1 MGLCGAGTGSE
12 SVGDGLAGSQSCSGA
27 WGRGA
32 RVWGASF
39 SPPLKGTMYL
49 PLGRETLWLGL
60 GSALGSCE
68 GQGLWQG
75 LGNALFNGLRVL
87 SPETSAGNTDLGVL
101 CLASVI
107 FEA

>member
-1 MGLCGAGTGSE
+1 MGSE
-12 SVGDGLAGSQSCSGA
+12 SLGHGLAGLPSCLGA

-32 RVWGASF
+32 RAWGASF
-39 SPPLKGTMYL
+39 SPLLKGTVYL
-49 PLGRETLWLGL
+49 PLGRETLRLGL

-101 CLASVI
+101 CLASAI
-107 FEA
+107 YEA